1 MNTLLLY
8 LLQVSIAITVFYLIY
23 WLFLRDETYFTLNRI
38 YLLGSTIFSLA
49 LPFFNLNISN
59 IEMAKRAVVYLDPIL
74 ITPHGASNSSGFPM
88 TWADMIWIIYLAG
101 AFILAI
107 HFIQKLI
114 QLFYFVKKYR
124 VSENTNGLKIV
135 VTNHKFTS
143 FSFFNMV
150 FIPGFEDKTIDTTA
164 ILYHEYVHA
173 RQFHTIDLLFL
184 ELLKIMVWFNPFIW
198 LLGRS
203 VKTVHEFLADE
214 GVIRMG
220 YSSHEY
226 QYLLVNL
233 ASGIQVTAL
242 SNNFNFS
249 LLKNRIVMMTKSRS
263 AAFARGKVLLALPA
277 IFALLFFFSLGNIG
291 NILAQDKKT
300 TEIKPTSTTSVAPKQ
315 ETKPVKE
322 KSTQVKFTEPVFT
335 MVEKMPEYTGGD
347 EARIKFLVENVKY
360 PPDAMKKGIQG
371 KVFVTF
377 VIKKDGTVSD
387 VKILRGIGGGCDEEA
402 MRVIKLMPKWI
413 PGEQAGKPVDVQF
426 NLPIKFALDC
436 KEPKKEE
443 PKK

>member
-1 MNTLLLY
+1 
-8 LLQVSIAITVFYLIY
+8 
-23 WLFLRDETYFTLNRI
+23 
-38 YLLGSTIFSLA
+38 
-49 LPFFNLNISN
+49 
-59 IEMAKRAVVYLDPIL
+59 
-74 ITPHGASNSSGFPM
+74 
-88 TWADMIWIIYLAG
+88 
-101 AFILAI
+101 
-107 HFIQKLI
+107 
-114 QLFYFVKKYR
+114 
-124 VSENTNGLKIV
+124 
-135 VTNHKFTS
+135 
-143 FSFFNMV
+143 
-150 FIPGFEDKTIDTTA
+150 
-164 ILYHEYVHA
+164 
-173 RQFHTIDLLFL
+173 
-184 ELLKIMVWFNPFIW
+184 MVWFNPFIW